1 MKSIAIASVALL
13 GALASSPVWAG
24 CAEPPAVTSVP
35 SGATASRDDMVAAQR
50 AIKAYDT
57 AVKEF
62 TDCLQ
67 KSGDTS
73 NKEGPALDQLHKI
86 ADKFNEELR
95 TFKQKNGA

>member
-1 MKSIAIASVALL
+1 MKSIAIATVALL
-13 GALASSPVWAG
+13 GALACDPVWAD
-24 CAEPPAVTSVP
+24 CAEPTGITSVP

-62 TDCLQ
+62 TECLQ
-67 KSGDTS
+67 KAGDTS
-73 NKEGPALDQLHKI
+73 NKEDMALDRLHKI